1 MEKQDPLINPETG
14 NEIQKCFYI
23 SVPYFPGLSESFKK
37 IFKYTPVQVCFK
49 GVNTL
54 KSILMHPKDRISN
67 DQKKD
72 LVYHWECKA
81 DGCNSSYIGETSRAL
96 GERVKEHSKSTTSAI
111 LKHCKD
117 FHHPLPSIDDFNI
130 IDKEPSQVTREAKE
144 AIHIRRLDPSL
155 NRNIGKMSIPQCFD
169 NLLGAKPKH
178 PRVGEL
184 SAAPLPVE
192 VAPPLQIP
200 GLNLTQ
206 FNNIGNFRPNVA
218 IHIPRRSTRACRA
231 KNLFNWSINWRCHNI
246 KASSLTPDMNW
257 VVSFLQVPPK
267 HFHTFNRCQNLIATV
282 LHTPQTLSKITE
294 PPDKGVKINL
304 HSSSSLIH
312 KCQNYFPY
320 IYHPLQVFSS
330 SLLMKTSCLRLKLVE
345 LNFLVSFNTDD
356 QSKTDVANAIN
367 VITYKSKSSR
377 WTFSINYN
385 FVLGFHGN
393 SQGQHWCLPRPSL
406 AQ

>member
-1 MEKQDPLINPETG
+1 MGGGDG
-14 NEIQKCFYI
+14 N
-23 SVPYFPGLSESFKK
+23 
-37 IFKYTPVQVCFK
+37 
-49 GVNTL
+49 
-54 KSILMHPKDRISN
+54 
-67 DQKKD
+67 
-72 LVYHWECKA
+72 
-81 DGCNSSYIGETSRAL
+81 
-96 GERVKEHSKSTTSAI
+96 
-111 LKHCKD
+111 
-117 FHHPLPSIDDFNI
+117 
-130 IDKEPSQVTREAKE
+130 
-144 AIHIRRLDPSL
+144 RLDPSL

-192 VAPPLQIP
+192 EVAPPHQIP

-206 FNNIGNFRPNVA
+206 FNNIGTFRPNVA

-231 KNLFNWSINWRCHNI
+231 KNLFNWSINWRRHNI

-282 LHTPQTLSKITE
+282 LHTLQTLSKINE
-294 PPDKGVKINL
+294 PPAKGVKTNL

-356 QSKTDVANAIN
+356 QSKTDVANTIN
-367 VITYKSKSSR
+367 VITY
-377 WTFSINYN
+377 I
-385 FVLGFHGN
+385 
-393 SQGQHWCLPRPSL
+393 
-406 AQ
+406 